1 MHLLKNK
8 LILLKDLALRMYHN
22 VKGDKKVGDE
32 ELPPM
37 LDKPKKSIEYSNL
50 VRRMLLFIFTAQWTM
65 LLLTSERM
73 YLKHGDLG
81 PNWTRLLIAI
91 VGMMSVIL
99 GFYFSGQYSDRNS
112 EEFKKIKEYDNDRMD
127 EYKEEVK
134 EFAEDTGVTPKA
146 VLDEDKEDDE

>member
-1 MHLLKNK
+1 MNLLKNK

-22 VKGDKKVGDE
+22 VKGDVKVDDE
-32 ELPPM
+32 ELSPM

-81 PNWTRLLIAI
+81 ANWTKLLIAI

-99 GFYFSGQYSDRNS
+99 GFYFSGKYSDRNS

-134 EFAEDTGVTPKA
+134 EFAEDTGTTPKA
-146 VLDEDKEDDE
+146 IMDEDKEEDE

>member
-1 MHLLKNK
+1 MQLLKNK
-8 LILLKDLALRMYHN
+8 ILLVKELALRLYHKA
-22 VKGDKKVGDE
+22 KGEKVGE
-32 ELPPM
+32 EGLPPI

-73 YLKHGDLG
+73 YLKNGDIG
-81 PNWTRLLIAI
+81 ANWTKLLIAI

-112 EEFKKIKEYDNDRMD
+112 EEFKKLKEYDNDRFD

-134 EFAEDTGVTPKA
+134 EFAEDTSVTPKA

>member
-1 MHLLKNK
+1 MHLLKDK
-8 LILLKDLALRMYHN
+8 IFLIKELALRLYHK
-22 VKGDKKVGDE
+22 VKGEKVGE
-32 ELPPM
+32 EDLTPM
-37 LDKPKKSIEYSNL
+37 LNKPKKSIEYSNV

-73 YLKHGDLG
+73 YLRHGDLG
-81 PNWTRLLIAI
+81 ANWTKLLIAI

-99 GFYFSGQYSDRNS
+99 GFYFSGKYSDRNS

-134 EFAEDTGVTPKA
+134 EFSEDTCETPKA
-146 VLDEDKEDDE
+146 ILDEDKEDDE

>member
-1 MHLLKNK
+1 MQLLKNK
-8 LILLKDLALRMYHN
+8 LLLVKELALRLYHKA
-22 VKGDKKVGDE
+22 KGEKVSDE
-32 ELPPM
+32 SMPPM
-37 LDKPKKSIEYSNL
+37 FNKPKKSIEYSNV

-65 LLLTSERM
+65 LLITSERM

-81 PNWTRLLIAI
+81 TNWTRLLIAI

-134 EFAEDTGVTPKA
+134 EFADDTVITPKA